1 MRDHRRRARLTLLRI
16 SWFFGIMAM
25 IGSGPVLSQSLDE
38 VLGVRASTTSA
49 GRDSQLKI
57 DDLRE
62 ETQDL
67 LSQFKQ
73 VMKIVDG
80 LKAYNRQQERLIEG
94 QEQEI
99 EELNVSIDQV
109 TVIERQ
115 IGPLIERMIDNLE
128 KFVELDAP
136 FLVREREDRI
146 SFLRETLDRADVSV
160 SEKFSQVLQAYQIE
174 NGYGTTIDA
183 YTDTIEVQGS
193 ERQVDMLRWGRV
205 ILAFQTP
212 DQAITGVWDK
222 KAGDWQ
228 ILDSEF
234 RSGVRNGIRIARKT
248 QTADI
253 VLLPVPA
260 PGE

>member
-94 QEQEI
+94 QE
-99 EELNVSIDQV
+99 
-109 TVIERQ
+109 
-115 IGPLIERMIDNLE
+115 
-128 KFVELDAP
+128 
-136 FLVREREDRI
+136 
-146 SFLRETLDRADVSV
+146 
-160 SEKFSQVLQAYQIE
+160 
-174 NGYGTTIDA
+174 
-183 YTDTIEVQGS
+183 
-193 ERQVDMLRWGRV
+193 
-205 ILAFQTP
+205 
-212 DQAITGVWDK
+212 
-222 KAGDWQ
+222 
-228 ILDSEF
+228 
-234 RSGVRNGIRIARKT
+234 
-248 QTADI
+248 
-253 VLLPVPA
+253 
-260 PGE
+260 

>member
-1 MRDHRRRARLTLLRI
+1 
-16 SWFFGIMAM
+16 
-25 IGSGPVLSQSLDE
+25 
-38 VLGVRASTTSA
+38 
-49 GRDSQLKI
+49 
-57 DDLRE
+57 
-62 ETQDL
+62 
-67 LSQFKQ
+67 
-73 VMKIVDG
+73 MKIVDG

-212 DQAITGVWDK
+212 DQEITGVWDK

>member
-1 MRDHRRRARLTLLRI
+1 M
-16 SWFFGIMAM
+16 
-25 IGSGPVLSQSLDE
+25 
-38 VLGVRASTTSA
+38 
-49 GRDSQLKI
+49 
-57 DDLRE
+57 
-62 ETQDL
+62 
-67 LSQFKQ
+67 
-73 VMKIVDG
+73 
-80 LKAYNRQQERLIEG
+80 
-94 QEQEI
+94 
-99 EELNVSIDQV
+99 
-109 TVIERQ
+109 
-115 IGPLIERMIDNLE
+115 
-128 KFVELDAP
+128 
-136 FLVREREDRI
+136 
-146 SFLRETLDRADVSV
+146 RETLDRADVSV

-174 NGYGTTIDA
+174 NGYGITIDA

-193 ERQVDMLRWGRV
+193 VRQVDMLRWGRV

-212 DQAITGVWDK
+212 DQEITGVWDK

>member
-1 MRDHRRRARLTLLRI
+1 
-16 SWFFGIMAM
+16 MAI
-25 IGSGPVLSQSLDE
+25 IGSGQVLSQSLDE

-49 GRDSQLKI
+49 GRASQLKI

-99 EELNVSIDQV
+99 AELIVSIDQV

-160 SEKFSQVLQAYQIE
+160 SKNSVRSSRLPDRKWLWHHHRCLYRYDR
-174 NGYGTTIDA
+174 G
-183 YTDTIEVQGS
+183 QGS

-212 DQAITGVWDK
+212 DQAISGGWDK
-222 KAGDWQ
+222 NAGVWQ